1 MSDSGTPILTS
12 LVIKNPIASDV
23 AAFVGEVARPFAII
37 ITAYG
42 ACQATI
48 ILATKVTSAE
58 AAIFIGAVFAGLGA
72 IFGAKAWEKVS
83 QVRADAAARKDSS
96 GP

>member
-1 MSDSGTPILTS
+1 
-12 LVIKNPIASDV
+12 
-23 AAFVGEVARPFAII
+23 
-37 ITAYG
+37 
-42 ACQATI
+42 
-48 ILATKVTSAE
+48 VTSAE